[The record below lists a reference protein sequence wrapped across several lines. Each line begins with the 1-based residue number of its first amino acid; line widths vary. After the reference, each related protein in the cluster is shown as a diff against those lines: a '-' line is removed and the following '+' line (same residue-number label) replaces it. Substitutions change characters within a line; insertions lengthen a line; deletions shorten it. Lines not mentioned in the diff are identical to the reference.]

1 MISKELFCKTI
12 ADVQEQNR
20 KISEFNH
27 SKNRNCIRRNAGPQW
42 QYGLCLR
49 RYILLDAGGKSHW

>member
-27 SKNRNCIRRNAGPQW
+27 A
-42 QYGLCLR
+42 L
-49 RYILLDAGGKSHW
+49 GKICNSDIAHMCELHTIEL